1 MQTTIDVGQLDF
13 HSSEWCR
20 AATLRER
27 LSALR
32 ADDGR
37 TQGGEFDE
45 DLSER
50 RLSAWRAQT
59 PFGDDEHWRRRLALD
74 AMTEGE
80 FRRLLGSPP
89 ACAYPRY
96 TQEAEWLRELARAFT
111 ECSASGD
118 VRARLPESLRDKPV
132 AGFLNLIEPLL
143 QQGRARVCEGA
154 RGIAARHAARPFDP
168 DTVQDVLGV
177 GLPTKLLRMIGR
189 TLTLE
194 LNVARLQ
201 GELEGETPEQ
211 RFESF
216 VSRLR
221 ESAHAVPLLRE
232 YAVLARRLTCA
243 VESWVG
249 ASLEFL
255 ERLCADWDSLLATFG
270 PDADPGLLVSVKGD
284 AGDSHRGGR
293 SVMIAEFANGFRVVY
308 KPRSLSV
315 DVHFQELLEWLDRR
329 GTHPPFRHL
338 KVVERGTHGWVEFV
352 EPHPCQT
359 AEEVRRFYV
368 RQGAYLALLY
378 ALEATDFHFEN
389 LIAEG
394 EHPILVDLESLFQPR
409 VTGADIKQPD
419 LLLASQTALHSVLRV
434 GLLPQRMLAK
444 EGYEG
449 LDMSGLGA
457 LAGQPTPERAVKLAG
472 AGTDE
477 MRVARERSELPGG
490 SHRPSL
496 RGEEVNASDYA
507 EEIVEG
513 FAAMY
518 RLLVREREGLLSE
531 GGPLSRFAADEVR
544 VIVRDTHSY
553 GLLLSESLHPDLL
566 RDALDLERFF
576 DRLWVGIEKHP
587 YRERVIAAERADLL
601 RGDVPFFF
609 TRPDSRDLWGNSAEP
624 VADFFD
630 ETGLSLVSRRMGRLD
645 EGDLARQVWFVR
657 ASMTTLSV
665 GLTAADWP
673 SYDMREPCSPADAAA
688 LLDAACAVGDRLAA
702 IALRGETGATWFG
715 LDSVRERNLTLRALD
730 HNLYEGLSGI
740 ALFLAHLGALTRR
753 EGYTELAR
761 AALATLRRQVERG
774 RLTIKR
780 LGAFDGW
787 GGVVYALTHL
797 SVLWCEPRLLEE
809 AHEIVA
815 LLPPLIE
822 QDDSFDIIGGS
833 AGCIGGLR
841 SLYLRAPSAQV
852 LAAAELCGERLV
864 AGAREMERGLGWIT
878 PAPAKK
884 PPSGFSHGAAGI
896 AWALLKLSALTGD
909 GRFRAAALAGIKY
922 ERSLFSHEHGNW
934 LDQRETGS
942 FLMRKGQA
950 EPRSITAWCYGA
962 PGIGLARLSTL
973 AELDD
978 DETRAEIEAAVRHTT
993 AHGFGQNH
1001 SLCHGDL
1008 GNIELLSEYA
1018 RVSGD
1023 RRCASEVARL
1033 TGVILESIGRS
1044 GRLCGL
1050 PSGVESPGLM
1060 TGLAGIG
1067 YGLLR
1072 LAAPERVPS
1081 VLTLA
1086 PPFQLTESS
1095 QHGDA

>member
-1 MQTTIDVGQLDF
+1 MVNKSEDVEHLDF

-20 AATLRER
+20 AATLLER
-27 LSALR
+27 LAALR
-32 ADDGR
+32 ADGGR
-37 TQGGEFDE
+37 TRGGEFDE
-45 DLSER
+45 ALCAR
-50 RLSAWRAQT
+50 RLNAWRAQT
-59 PFGDDEHWRRRLALD
+59 PFGDGEQWRRRLALD
-74 AMTEGE
+74 ALTEGE
-80 FRRLLGSPP
+80 LCLLLGTP
-89 ACAYPRY
+89 ASALCPCRARD
-96 TQEAEWLRELARAFT
+96 ADWLKELARAFADARMSRG
-111 ECSASGD
+111 EGI
-118 VRARLPESLRDKPV
+118 RLPGSLKEHP
-132 AGFLNLIEPLL
+132 ATGFLNLIEPLL
-143 QQGRARVCEGA
+143 ERGRARVREGA
-154 RGIAARHAARPFDP
+154 REIASRHAARPFDP
-168 DTVQDVLGV
+168 ETVDEMLGA
-177 GLPTKLLRMIGR
+177 GLPPKLLSMLGR

-194 LNVARLQ
+194 LNVARLK
-201 GELEGETPEQ
+201 GELEGETPGQ

-216 VSRLR
+216 VEGLR
-221 ESAHAVPLLRE
+221 DRARAASLLRE
-232 YAVLARRLTCA
+232 YAVLARRLTHT
-243 VESWVG
+243 VENWVG

-255 ERLCADWDSLLATFG
+255 ERLCADWESLLATFG
-270 PDADPGLLVSVKGD
+270 HDANTGLLVGVKGD

-293 SVMIAEFANGFRVVY
+293 SVMIAEFAGGFRVVY

-315 DVHFQELLEWLDRR
+315 DVHFQELLEWLEGR
-329 GTHPPFRHL
+329 GARLPFRRL

-352 EPHPCQT
+352 APRPCQT

-394 EHPILVDLESLFQPR
+394 EHPVLIDLESLFQPR
-409 VTGADIKQPD
+409 VSGTDIKQPD
-419 LLLASQTALHSVLRV
+419 MLLASQTALHSVLRV

-457 LAGQPTPERAVKLAG
+457 VAGQPTPGRVLKLEG

-477 MRVARERSELPGG
+477 MRVAREGSELHGG
-490 SHRPSL
+490 SHRPCL
-496 RGEEVNASDYA
+496 PGGEEVNASVYA
-507 EEIVEG
+507 GEIVEG
-513 FAAMY
+513 FEAMY

-531 GGPLSRFAADEVR
+531 GGPLARFAKDEVR

-576 DRLWVGIEKHP
+576 DRLWIGIDKHP
-587 YRERVIAAERADLL
+587 YREHVINAERADLL
-601 RGDVPFFF
+601 GGDVPFFF
-609 TRPDSRDLWGNSAEP
+609 TRPDSRDLWGNSARP

-630 ETGLSLVSRRMGRLD
+630 ETGLSLVKGQVRRLD
-645 EGDLARQVWFVR
+645 EADLARQVWFIR

-665 GLTAADWP
+665 ELTAADWP
-673 SYDMREPCSPADAAA
+673 VYDMRESRSTADADA
-688 LLDAACAVGDRLAA
+688 LLDAASAVGDRLAA
-702 IALRGETGATWFG
+702 IALRGEGGATWFG
-715 LDSVRERNLTLRALD
+715 LDSVRERNLALRALD
-730 HNLYEGLSGI
+730 HNLYEGLPGV

-774 RLTIKR
+774 RSTVKR
-780 LGAFDGW
+780 VGAFDGW

-797 SVLWCEPRLLEE
+797 GALWGEPRLLEE
-809 AHEIVA
+809 AHEVAA
-815 LLPPLIE
+815 LLPALIE
-822 QDDSFDIIGGS
+822 QDEGFDIVGGA

-852 LAAAELCGERLV
+852 LAAASLCGERLI
-864 AGAREMERGLGWIT
+864 AGALKMERGLGWIT
-878 PAPAKK
+878 PVPAKK

-896 AWALLKLSALTGD
+896 AWSLLKLSTLTGD
-909 GRFRAAALAGIKY
+909 ERFRAAALAGIEY
-922 ERSLFSHEHGNW
+922 ERSLFSTEHGNW
-934 LDQRETGS
+934 LDQRETGG
-942 FLMRKGQA
+942 FLRRKGEA

-978 DETRAEIEAAVRHTT
+978 AETRAEIERAVRHTA

-1008 GNIELLSEYA
+1008 GNIELLAEYA

-1023 RRCASEVARL
+1023 RRSASEVARL
-1033 TGVILESIGRS
+1033 AGVILESIGRR
-1044 GRLCGL
+1044 GWLCGL

-1086 PPFQLTESS
+1086 PP
-1095 QHGDA
+1095 

>member
-1 MQTTIDVGQLDF
+1 VEHLDF
-13 HSSEWCR
+13 HSPEWCR
-20 AATLRER
+20 AATLLER

-37 TQGGEFDE
+37 TQVGEFDE
-45 DLSER
+45 ALCAR

-74 AMTEGE
+74 AITEGE
-80 FRRLLGSPP
+80 LRRLLGTP
-89 ACAYPRY
+89 ASAVCPRY
-96 TQEAEWLRELARAFT
+96 TLEAEWLRELTRAFT

-118 VRARLPESLRDKPV
+118 GRSRIPESLRDKPV

-143 QQGRARVCEGA
+143 ERGRTRVREGA
-154 RGIAARHAARPFDP
+154 RKIAARHAAPPFDP
-168 DTVQDVLGV
+168 DTVQDVLGAC
-177 GLPTKLLRMIGR
+177 LPAKLLSMLGR

-201 GELEGETPEQ
+201 GKLEGETPAQ

-216 VSRLR
+216 VSGLR
-221 ESAHAVPLLRE
+221 ERARAASLLRE

-255 ERLCADWDSLLATFG
+255 ERLCADWDRLLATFTH
-270 PDADPGLLVSVKGD
+270 DADPGLLVGVRGD

-293 SVMIAEFANGFRVVY
+293 SVMITEFASGFRMVY

-329 GTHPPFRHL
+329 GAPLPFRRL
-338 KVVERGTHGWVEFV
+338 RVVERGTHGWVEFV
-352 EPHPCQT
+352 AARPCQT

-394 EHPILVDLESLFQPR
+394 EHPVLIDLESLFQPR

-419 LLLASQTALHSVLRV
+419 VLLASQTALHSVLRV

-457 LAGQPTPERAVKLAG
+457 IAGQPTPGRALKLEG

-477 MRVARERSELPGG
+477 MRVAREPSELPGG
-490 SHRPSL
+490 SHRPGLS
-496 RGEEVNASDYA
+496 GGAEVNASDYA
-507 EEIVEG
+507 AEIVEG
-513 FAAMY
+513 FEATY
-518 RLLVREREGLLSE
+518 RLLVRERESLLSE
-531 GGPLSRFAADEVR
+531 GGPLACFAADEVR

-566 RDALDLERFF
+566 RDALELERFF

-587 YRERVIAAERADLL
+587 YRERVITAERADLL

-609 TRPDSRDLWGNSAEP
+609 TRPDSRDLWGNSAGP
-624 VADFFD
+624 VTDFFD
-630 ETGLSLVSRRMGRLD
+630 ETGLSLVRERVRRLD
-645 EGDLARQVWFVR
+645 EADLARQVWFIR

-665 GLTAADWP
+665 ELAAADWP
-673 SYDMREPCSPADAAA
+673 GYDVKEPRAAADAAA
-688 LLDAACAVGDRLAA
+688 LLDAASAVGDRLAA

-715 LDSVRERNLTLRALD
+715 LDSVHERNLTLRALD
-730 HNLYEGLSGI
+730 HNLYEGLPGV

-753 EGYTELAR
+753 EGYTDLAR
-761 AALATLRRQVERG
+761 AALATLRGQVERG
-774 RLTIKR
+774 RPTIKR
-780 LGAFDGW
+780 VGAFDGW
-787 GGVVYALTHL
+787 GGVVYVLTHL
-797 SVLWCEPRLLEE
+797 SALWREPRLLEE

-815 LLPPLIE
+815 LLPALVE
-822 QDDSFDIIGGS
+822 RDDGFDIVGGA

-841 SLYLRAPSAQV
+841 SLYLCDPSTQV
-852 LAAAELCGERLV
+852 LAAATLCGERLV
-864 AGAREMERGLGWIT
+864 AGALEMERGLGWIT
-878 PAPAKK
+878 PAPARM

-909 GRFRAAALAGIKY
+909 ERFRAAALAGIEY
-922 ERSLFSHEHGNW
+922 ERSLFSPEYGNW
-934 LDQRETGS
+934 LDQRDTGN
-942 FLMRKGQA
+942 FWRRKGQA

-973 AELDD
+973 AESDD
-978 DETRAEIEAAVRHTT
+978 DETRSEIEAAVRHTA

-1023 RRCASEVARL
+1023 RHRASEVTRL
-1033 TGVILESIGRS
+1033 TGVILESITERGW
-1044 GRLCGL
+1044 LCGL

-1086 PPFQLTESS
+1086 PP
-1095 QHGDA
+1095 

>member
-1 MQTTIDVGQLDF
+1 VEQLDF

-20 AATLRER
+20 AATLLER

-32 ADDGR
+32 AHDWLLSS
-37 TQGGEFDE
+37 GEFDE
-45 DLSER
+45 VLGER
-50 RLSAWRAQT
+50 RLNAWRAQT
-59 PFGDDEHWRRRLALD
+59 PFGDDEHWRQRLALD

-80 FRRLLGSPP
+80 FRRLLGAP
-89 ACAYPRY
+89 ASAACPRY
-96 TQEAEWLRELARAFT
+96 AREAGWLKEIARAFT
-111 ECSASGD
+111 EFTASEGGGTQ
-118 VRARLPESLRDKPV
+118 LPESLRDKPV

-143 QQGRARVCEGA
+143 ERGRERVREGA
-154 RGIAARHAARPFDP
+154 REIASRHASPPFDP

-177 GLPTKLLRMIGR
+177 GLPAKLLWMMGR

-201 GELEGETPEQ
+201 GELEGETSEQ

-216 VSRLR
+216 LEGLRHRARAVS
-221 ESAHAVPLLRE
+221 LLRE
-232 YAVLARRLTCA
+232 YSVLARRLTCA

-270 PDADPGLLVSVKGD
+270 PDAESGRLVSVKGD

-329 GTHPPFRHL
+329 GTHPPFRRL
-338 KVVERGTHGWVEFV
+338 KIVECGTHGWVEFV
-352 EPHPCQT
+352 SPRPCQT
-359 AEEVRRFYV
+359 PEEVRRFYV

-389 LIAEG
+389 LIAAG
-394 EHPILVDLESLFQPR
+394 EHPVLIDLESLFQPR

-419 LLLASQTALHSVLRV
+419 VLLASQTAIHSVLRV

-449 LDMSGLGA
+449 LDVSGLGA
-457 LAGQPTPERAVKLAG
+457 VAGQATPERAVKLEG
-472 AGTDE
+472 TGTDE
-477 MRVARERSELPGG
+477 MRVARGRSELPGG
-490 SHRPSL
+490 SHRPGL
-496 RGEEVNASDYA
+496 GAEEVNASDYT
-507 EEIVEG
+507 EQIVEG
-513 FAAMY
+513 FAAMH
-518 RLLVREREGLLSE
+518 RLLARERESLLAE
-531 GGPLSRFAADEVR
+531 GGPLARFAADEVR

-566 RDALDLERFF
+566 RDALELERFF
-576 DRLWVGIEKHP
+576 DRLWVGIENHP

-601 RGDVPFFF
+601 RGDVPFFS
-609 TRPDSRDLWGNSAEP
+609 TRPDSRDLWGNSAGP
-624 VADFFD
+624 VTDFFD
-630 ETGLSLVSRRMGRLD
+630 ETGLSLVTRRMRRLD
-645 EGDLARQVWFVR
+645 EEDLARQVWFIR

-665 GLTAADWP
+665 ELTAADWP
-673 SYDMREPCSPADAAA
+673 SYDMKEPRAAAGAAA
-688 LLDAACAVGDRLAA
+688 LLDAASAVGDRLAA
-702 IALRGETGATWFG
+702 IALRGERDATWFG
-715 LDSVRERNLTLRALD
+715 LDSMRERSLTLRALD
-730 HNLYEGLSGI
+730 HNLYEGLPGV

-761 AALATLRRQVERG
+761 AALTTLRRQAERG
-774 RLTIKR
+774 RSTIR
-780 LGAFDGW
+780 RVGAFDGW
-787 GGVVYALTHL
+787 GGVLYALAHL
-797 SVLWCEPRLLEE
+797 SALWSEPRLLEE
-809 AHEIVA
+809 AHELVA
-815 LLPPLIE
+815 LLPTLIE
-822 QDDSFDIIGGS
+822 QDDSFDIVGGA
-833 AGCIGGLR
+833 AGCVGGLR
-841 SLYLRAPSAQV
+841 SLYLRAPSARV
-852 LAAAELCGERLV
+852 LDAATLCGERLV
-864 AGAREMERGLGWIT
+864 AGALEMERGIGWIT
-878 PAPAKK
+878 PAPAKR

-909 GRFRAAALAGIKY
+909 ERFRAAALAGIEY
-922 ERSLFSHEHGNW
+922 ERSLFSQEHGNW
-934 LDQRETGS
+934 LDQRETGN
-942 FLMRKGQA
+942 FWGRKGQT

-962 PGIGLARLSTL
+962 PGIGLARLDTL

-978 DETRAEIEAAVRHTT
+978 DETRSEIEAAVRHTT
-993 AHGFGQNH
+993 AQGFGQNH

-1018 RVSGD
+1018 RVSD
-1023 RRCASEVARL
+1023 ERRYSSEVGRL
-1033 TGVILESIGRS
+1033 TGVILESIERDGW
-1044 GRLCGL
+1044 LCGL

-1086 PPFQLTESS
+1086 PP
-1095 QHGDA
+1095 

>member
-1 MQTTIDVGQLDF
+1 MQTTSDVGRLDF
-13 HSSEWCR
+13 HSPEWCR
-20 AATLRER
+20 AATLPER

-32 ADDGR
+32 AR
-37 TQGGEFDE
+37 GGQSSGGFDE
-45 DLSER
+45 ALGER

-59 PFGDDEHWRRRLALD
+59 PFGDDEQWRRRLALD
-74 AMTEGE
+74 ATTEDE
-80 FRRLLGSPP
+80 LRRLLGTP
-89 ACAYPRY
+89 ASDVCPRHA
-96 TQEAEWLRELARAFT
+96 QEAGWLKELARAFT
-111 ECSASGD
+111 ESPASED
-118 VRARLPESLRDKPV
+118 VRGRLPETMRDRPV
-132 AGFLNLIEPLL
+132 AGFLNLIGPLL
-143 QQGRARVCEGA
+143 RRGYARVREGA
-154 RGIAARHAARPFDP
+154 HEIASRHAARPFDP
-168 DTVQDVLGV
+168 DTVHEVLAV
-177 GLPTKLLRMIGR
+177 GLPPKLLSMVGR

-216 VSRLR
+216 VGRLR
-221 ESAHAVPLLRE
+221 DAERAASILRE
-232 YAVLARRLTCA
+232 YAVLARRVTCA
-243 VESWVG
+243 VESWVC

-255 ERLCADWDSLLATFG
+255 ERLCADWNGLRAAFR
-270 PDADPGLLVSVKGD
+270 PDADPGPLVGVKGD
-284 AGDSHRGGR
+284 AGDAHRGGR
-293 SVMIAEFANGFRVVY
+293 SVMIAEFSSGFRVVY
-308 KPRSLSV
+308 KPRPLSV
-315 DVHFQELLEWLDRR
+315 DVHFQELLGWLDRR
-329 GTHPPFRHL
+329 GAHPPFRRL
-338 KVVERGTHGWVEFV
+338 KVLERGAHGWVEFV
-352 EPHPCQT
+352 APRPCQT

-394 EHPILVDLESLFQPR
+394 EHPVLIDLESLFQPR
-409 VTGADIKQPD
+409 VRGADIKQPD

-449 LDMSGLGA
+449 LDVSGLGA
-457 LAGQPTPERAVKLAG
+457 VAGQQTPERAVKLEG

-477 MRVARERSELPGG
+477 MRVARDRSELSGG

-507 EEIVEG
+507 EQIVEG
-513 FAAMY
+513 FAATY
-518 RLLVREREGLLSE
+518 RLLMRERESLLSE
-531 GGPLSRFAADEVR
+531 GGPLARFAADEVR
-544 VIVRDTHSY
+544 VIVRDTHTY
-553 GLLLSESLHPDLL
+553 GLLLSESYHPDLL

-587 YRERVIAAERADLL
+587 YRESVIAAERADLL
-601 RGDVPFFF
+601 RGDVPFFS
-609 TRPDSRDLWGNSAEP
+609 TRPDSRDLWGDSAEP

-630 ETGLSLVSRRMGRLD
+630 ETGLSLVGRRVRRLD
-645 EGDLARQVWFVR
+645 EEDLARQVWFIR
-657 ASMTTLSV
+657 ASLTTLSV
-665 GLTAADWP
+665 ELTAADWP
-673 SYDMREPCSPADAAA
+673 AYDMREPRSAADDAA
-688 LLDAACAVGDRLAA
+688 LLDAARAVGDRLAA
-702 IALRGETGATWFG
+702 IALRDETGATWFG

-730 HNLYEGLSGI
+730 HNLYEGLPGL
-740 ALFLAHLGALTRR
+740 ALFLAHLGALARH
-753 EGYTELAR
+753 EEYTDLAR
-761 AALATLRRQVERG
+761 ATLATMRRQVERG
-774 RLTIKR
+774 RLTVKR
-780 LGAFDGW
+780 VGAFDGW

-797 SVLWCEPRLLEE
+797 GVLWREPRLLEE
-809 AHEIVA
+809 AHEVAA

-822 QDDSFDIIGGS
+822 QDDSFDIIGGA
-833 AGCIGGLR
+833 AGCVGGLL
-841 SLYLRAPSAQV
+841 SLHLCAPSAQV
-852 LAAAELCGERLV
+852 LAAAALCGEKLI
-864 AGAREMERGLGWIT
+864 AGALKMERGLGWIT
-878 PAPAKK
+878 PAPAKR

-909 GRFRAAALAGIKY
+909 ERFRAAALAGIEY

-934 LDQRETGS
+934 LDQRDTGN
-942 FLMRKGQA
+942 FWRRKGQA

-973 AELDD
+973 AELGDE
-978 DETRAEIEAAVRHTT
+978 ETRAEIERAVRHTA

-1018 RVSGD
+1018 RASGD
-1023 RRCASEVARL
+1023 RRCASEVVRL
-1033 TGVILESIGRS
+1033 AGVILESIGS
-1044 GRLCGL
+1044 EGWLCGL

-1086 PPFQLTESS
+1086 PPLQFTEPSS
-1095 QHGDA
+1095 K